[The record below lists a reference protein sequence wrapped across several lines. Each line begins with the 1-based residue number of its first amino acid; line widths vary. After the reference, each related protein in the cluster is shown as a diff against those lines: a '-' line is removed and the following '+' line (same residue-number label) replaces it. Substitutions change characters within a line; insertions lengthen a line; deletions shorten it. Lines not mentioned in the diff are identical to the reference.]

1 MKNNAVSL
9 SFGFMTVKS
18 RDREDGVKEL
28 LELDLFEIS
37 VVPHPMNADTRFI
50 ELKDATGGAETTS
63 PDLDAMSLEELPA
76 YSKALI
82 AGIDTKAHLPIRIAS
97 FPC

>member
-1 MKNNAVSL
+1 MPGAEAEAAS
-9 SFGFMTVKS
+9 SVKS

-50 ELKDATGGAETTS
+50 EGRDRRGGA
-63 PDLDAMSLEELPA
+63 
-76 YSKALI
+76 
-82 AGIDTKAHLPIRIAS
+82 H
-97 FPC
+97 

>member
-50 ELKDATGGAETTS
+50 EGRDRRGGA
-63 PDLDAMSLEELPA
+63 
-76 YSKALI
+76 
-82 AGIDTKAHLPIRIAS
+82 H
-97 FPC
+97 